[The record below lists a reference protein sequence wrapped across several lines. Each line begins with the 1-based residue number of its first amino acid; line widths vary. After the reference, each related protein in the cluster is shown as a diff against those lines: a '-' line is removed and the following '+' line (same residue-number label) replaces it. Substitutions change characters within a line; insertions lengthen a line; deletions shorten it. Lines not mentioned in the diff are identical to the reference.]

1 MSAIITIALLSA
13 TSSVQDAEAMRMAY
27 SNCLVDFTIEQ
38 LDAKTNR
45 REFSKTSREACAT
58 HRDAMAAAIKR
69 DELEFGST
77 EQEATDYANEETE
90 NVVFAFIDG
99 YADYLSSNTRPVREE

>member
-1 MSAIITIALLSA
+1 MSAIFTIALLSA
-13 TSSVQDAEAMRMAY
+13 TSSVADADSMRMAY
-27 SNCLVDFTIEQ
+27 NNCLVDFTIEQ
-38 LDAKTNR
+38 LDAKTKR
-45 REFSKTSREACAT
+45 SVFAKSAREACASQ
-58 HRDAMAAAIKR
+58 RDAMAAAIKK

-99 YADYLSSNTRPVREE
+99 YADYMSSNTRPVREE

>member
-1 MSAIITIALLSA
+1 MSAIFAIAFLSA
-13 TSSVQDAEAMRMAY
+13 TTTVADAEAMRVAY
-27 SNCLVDFTIEQ
+27 SNCLVDFTVEQ
-38 LDAKTNR
+38 LEAKINR
-45 REFSKTSREACAT
+45 REFSRTARNACAT
-58 HRDAMAAAIKR
+58 QRDAMAAAIKK

-77 EQEATDYANEETE
+77 DQEATAYANEETE

>member
-1 MSAIITIALLSA
+1 MSAIFTIALLSA
-13 TSSVQDAEAMRMAY
+13 TSSVADSEAMRVAY
-27 SNCLVDFTIEQ
+27 NNCLVDFTIEQ
-38 LDAKTNR
+38 LDAKINR
-45 REFSKTSREACAT
+45 REFSRTARNACVT
-58 HRDAMAAAIKR
+58 QRDAMVAAIKK

-90 NVVFAFIDG
+90 NVVFAYIDG